1 MTAPG
6 AAKQT
11 VASQQNYVRIAN
23 LFLAFVKQ
31 VSPELSAKWG
41 ESWDAVPEKHAADKE
56 LYEHLATFVSSTYTI
71 KEGDKSGNK
80 NLSSKVAQ
88 QTWSGLIQHQ
98 QRRFGKSADA
108 ATKVRRPRV

>member
-1 MTAPG
+1 MVLLGLARSGFLKQRRLNPTTRPQGPDGSTDLESRSTTSFLGRICLTA
-6 AAKQT
+6 
-11 VASQQNYVRIAN
+11 
-23 LFLAFVKQ
+23 
-31 VSPELSAKWG
+31 
-41 ESWDAVPEKHAADKE
+41 E